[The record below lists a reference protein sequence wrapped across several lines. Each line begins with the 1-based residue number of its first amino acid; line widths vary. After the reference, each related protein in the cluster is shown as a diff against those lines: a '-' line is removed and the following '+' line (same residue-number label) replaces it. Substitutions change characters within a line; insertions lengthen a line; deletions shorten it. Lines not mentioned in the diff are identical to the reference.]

1 MFSAVEPS
9 AIDSG
14 IEAGAFLPKS
24 DEIYSS
30 HKPNTDSSRTNI
42 QLDNYICVYDMSN
55 SYVVPAGKARLR
67 ILEVCQ
73 CAIGYKR
80 RRGRRDVAFGDSY
93 VVSENWGTSRICTKY
108 LLYITVVTI
117 SLCLDFLNMQQVFRH

>member
-1 MFSAVEPS
+1 MFSDVEPS

-42 QLDNYICVYDMSN
+42 QQDNYICVYDMSN

-67 ILEVCQ
+67 SLEASVPVRHWLQKEARAAGC
-73 CAIGYKR
+73 
-80 RRGRRDVAFGDSY
+80 
-93 VVSENWGTSRICTKY
+93 RIW
-108 LLYITVVTI
+108 
-117 SLCLDFLNMQQVFRH
+117 